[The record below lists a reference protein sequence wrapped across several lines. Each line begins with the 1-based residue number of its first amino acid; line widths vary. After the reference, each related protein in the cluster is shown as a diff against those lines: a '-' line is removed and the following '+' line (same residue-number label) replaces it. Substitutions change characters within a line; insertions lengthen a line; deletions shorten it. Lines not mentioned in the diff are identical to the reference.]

1 MAELFPFKGIRYNQK
16 ISGDLSLNVCP
27 PFDSISSTLQR
38 KLYDVSNYNTVRL
51 ELGLRGLDE
60 DPYFSA
66 NMEQAQTL
74 QADMQA
80 IAEKLQK
87 EQETLSQEEIVEMQK
102 EYQEKSQD
110 LEFIAGK
117 IQQARQ
123 ETAQK
128 IMMDLR
134 QPATVAIRQLM
145 AAKQIKLLLDRP
157 AQGQQTVS
165 AVLDF
170 NAELD
175 ITDDVT
181 SILDVN
187 VEASEAPTE

>member
-1 MAELFPFKGIRYNQK
+1 IHTGVNMKNIIKFYLLTFLFIASPLFAVEGIAVINIQEAILKTQTANDAFKA
-16 ISGDLSLNVCP
+16 
-27 PFDSISSTLQR
+27 
-38 KLYDVSNYNTVRL
+38 
-51 ELGLRGLDE
+51 LDE
-60 DPYFSA
+60 DPDFSA

-128 IMMDLR
+128 IMMELG

-145 AAKQIKLLLDRP
+145 SAKQIKLLLDRP

-170 NAELD
+170 DAELD

>member
-1 MAELFPFKGIRYNQK
+1 MKNTIKFYMLTFLFVASPLFAVEGIAVINLQEAILETQTANDAFKA
-16 ISGDLSLNVCP
+16 
-27 PFDSISSTLQR
+27 
-38 KLYDVSNYNTVRL
+38 
-51 ELGLRGLDE
+51 LDE
-60 DPYFSA
+60 DPDFSG
-66 NMEQAQTL
+66 NMEQAQTI

-87 EQETLSQEEIVEMQK
+87 EQETLSQEEIQEMQK

-128 IMMDLR
+128 IMMELG
-134 QPATVAIRQLM
+134 QAATSITRELM
-145 AAKQIKLLLDRP
+145 SAKQIKLLLERP
-157 AQGQQTVS
+157 ARGQQSTS

-170 NAELD
+170 DAELD

-181 SILDVN
+181 SMLDV
-187 VEASEAPTE
+187 VAAEATAEPTE